1 MKTDKIFYRIFLRQP
16 ELIAELVPG
25 IPPDCEFE
33 YSAPVLKERERR
45 LDGLLTPIGDDL
57 NLPLVF
63 LEAQMQSD
71 NGFYRR
77 FFGEIFLYLEQYEV
91 TRPWRGLLLFP
102 RRTLDFGVETPYR
115 SLLDSQ
121 VERFYLEDLI
131 PLTDL
136 SPNLELLRLLVVSP
150 EEAAESARRLLSRE
164 ASEAAFQRRLDLLES
179 ILVSKFPK
187 LSLEQIREM
196 LDITNVRLQDTQF
209 YKDVFAEGRQEGRQ
223 EGLDQGELEILLRQL
238 SRRCGELSPQQQ
250 QQVKSLCRTQREAL
264 ADALLDFTGMADFQV
279 WLQQQSV

>member
-187 LSLEQIREM
+187 LSWEQIREM

-250 QQVKSLCRTQREAL
+250 QQVKSLSRTQREAL

>member
-209 YKDVFAEGRQEGRQ
+209 YKDVFAEGRQEG
-223 EGLDQGELEILLRQL
+223 LDQGELEILLRQL

-250 QQVKSLCRTQREAL
+250 QQVKSLSRTQREAL

>member
-1 MKTDKIFYRIFLRQP
+1 MKTDKIFYRLFLRQP

-25 IPPDCEFE
+25 IPTDCQFE

-45 LDGLLTPIGDDL
+45 LDGLLTPIGDDP

-102 RRTLDFGVETPYR
+102 RRTLDFGVETPYQ

-150 EEAAESARRLLSRE
+150 QAATESARRLLSRE
-164 ASEAAFQRRLDLLES
+164 ASEEAFQRRLDLVES

-187 LSLEQIREM
+187 LSWEQIREM
-196 LDITNVRLQDTQF
+196 LDIANVRLQDTQF
-209 YKDVFAEGRQEGRQ
+209 YKDVFAEGRQ

-250 QQVKSLCRTQREAL
+250 QQVKSLSRTQREAL

-279 WLQQQSV
+279 WLRETVKDGE